1 MNKFRN
7 NLAALAAMAWLLA
20 SAGAA
25 PDTKADNDKSALRKQ
40 ALELNEI
47 TGTDPMAGKIRTLAE
62 KPEDA
67 KKLLAAALAM
77 TKEKDKAQPFN
88 FNAAYILART
98 AHIVKELETSQA
110 FYRICMEQALKLQSG
125 MKMSQAYD
133 GLISLFYQQK
143 KYAEAE
149 KLCKEFLEVESEDN
163 VVARMKLVVFER
175 MLQALAKQDKYDE
188 ANKLL
193 DPRIKA
199 QPTNWFLQ
207 EFKGGLEYERG
218 NSEAAAKA
226 YEAALDII
234 NKNKELE
241 QKDKEQL
248 AARPRYLLSGVYVDL
263 NKVEKAAEHLEAL
276 LKMEPDNPTYNNDL
290 GYIWADHDMKLDEA
304 EKLIRKA
311 LEEDKKQRQEAGLTG
326 DDDKD
331 NGAYLDSM
339 GWVLFKQKKYKEAKK
354 YLLDAIKDKDSQHAE
369 IYDHLADVHM
379 ALGEKS
385 DAVAAWKK
393 AIEIAG
399 PSKRE
404 KQKKVEV
411 EKKLKMHENPND

>member
-1 MNKFRN
+1 MNRLRN
-7 NLAALAAMAWLLA
+7 NLSALAAMAWLLA
-20 SAGAA
+20 GVGAVTA
-25 PDTKADNDKSALRKQ
+25 LGADDDKAALRKQ
-40 ALELNEI
+40 ALELNEV
-47 TGTDPMAGKIRTLAE
+47 TGTDPMAGKIRTLAD

-67 KKLLAAALAM
+67 KKLLAVALGM
-77 TKEKDKAQPFN
+77 TKEKDKTQPFN

-98 AHIVKELETSQA
+98 AHLIKELETSQA

-149 KLCKEFLEVESEDN
+149 KLCKEFLEVESDDN

-188 ANKLL
+188 AKKLL
-193 DPRIKA
+193 EPRIKA
-199 QPTNWFLQ
+199 QPDNWFFQ

-218 NSEAAAKA
+218 NAEEAAKA
-226 YEAALDII
+226 YEAALEII
-234 NKNKELE
+234 NKNKSLD
-241 QKDKEQL
+241 QKDKEML
-248 AARPRYLLSGVYVDL
+248 VARPRYLLSGVYVDL
-263 NKVEKAAEHLEAL
+263 NKVDKAAEHLEAL

-311 LEEDKKQRQEAGLTG
+311 LEEDKKQRKEAGLTG

-339 GWVLFKQKKYKEAKK
+339 GWVLYKQKKHKEAKK
-354 YLLDAIKDKDSQHAE
+354 YLLEAVKDKDSQHTE

-385 DAVAAWKK
+385 EAIAAWKK
-393 AIEIAG
+393 AVEIAG

-404 KQKKVEV
+404 QHKKTEV
-411 EKKLKMHENPND
+411 EKKLKMHDVSK

>member
-1 MNKFRN
+1 MNRLRN
-7 NLAALAAMAWLLA
+7 SLSALAAMAWLLA
-20 SAGAA
+20 GLGAVTA
-25 PDTKADNDKSALRKQ
+25 LGADDDKAALRKQ
-40 ALELNEI
+40 ALELNEV
-47 TGTDPMAGKIRTLAE
+47 TGTDPMAGKIRTLAD

-67 KKLLAAALAM
+67 KKLLAVALGM
-77 TKEKDKAQPFN
+77 TKEKDKTQPFN

-98 AHIVKELETSQA
+98 AHLIKELETSQA

-133 GLISLFYQQK
+133 GLISLLSQQK

-149 KLCKEFLEVESEDN
+149 KLCKEFLEVESDDN

-188 ANKLL
+188 AKKLL
-193 DPRIKA
+193 EPRIKA
-199 QPTNWFLQ
+199 QPDNWFFQ

-218 NSEAAAKA
+218 NAEEAAKA
-226 YEAALDII
+226 YEAALEII
-234 NKNKELE
+234 NKNKSLD
-241 QKDKEQL
+241 QKDKEML
-248 AARPRYLLSGVYVDL
+248 VARPRYLLSGVYVDL
-263 NKVEKAAEHLEAL
+263 NKVDKAAEHLEAL

-311 LEEDKKQRQEAGLTG
+311 LEEDKKQRKEVGLTG

-339 GWVLFKQKKYKEAKK
+339 GWVLYKQKKHKEAKK
-354 YLLDAIKDKDSQHAE
+354 YLLEAVKDKDSQHTE

-385 DAVAAWKK
+385 EAIAAWKK
-393 AIEIAG
+393 ALEIAG

-404 KQKKVEV
+404 QHKKTEV
-411 EKKLKMHENPND
+411 EKKLKMHDVSK